1 MKFHFYQFVVLLY
14 SLWPSTNAQGTGNE
28 ANTGP
33 SFDLMPREKYYLYIK
48 AGDPASIRC
57 PVLNKGVYDI
67 SFSKTSG
74 PESPK
79 SITIGDKIQANED
92 RRYELKTERAGPT
105 AGAAIISTLT
115 INQVMWNDNGTYL
128 CQVNTDVPKKLEFY
142 LQVLMSPQ
150 IIDTNT
156 TKVYFAEVNDKVTL
170 KCNAF
175 GNPKPQIRWMRA
187 DFQPL
192 PNGQIIYKS
201 PGSEGKF
208 EIESVKSEDRGTY
221 VCIAA
226 NDLDEGERKHV
237 NLFVKYPPI
246 VEAVKSEVG
255 QMQGWD
261 LDAYLE
267 CLVRAYPPATV
278 TWTHS
283 DAKNNQEFE
292 IVSDDRHII
301 EDSGSIFLTGDD
313 LIRYRLT
320 VKYVRSNDFGDYY
333 CKASNIYGQDVKVKI
348 KLFETLERQFIFPP
362 MDEQQSRDLMRD
374 LQIMK

>member
-1 MKFHFYQFVVLLY
+1 MKFHFFQFIVLIY
-14 SLWPSTNAQGTGNE
+14 SLWSSATAQDQ

-57 PVLNKGVYDI
+57 PVLNKGIYDI

-79 SITIGDKIQANED
+79 SITIGDTIQANED
-92 RRYELKTERAGPT
+92 RRYELITEKLGKTV
-105 AGAAIISTLT
+105 GAAIISTLT

-150 IIDTNT
+150 IVDTNT
-156 TKVYFAEVNDKVTL
+156 TKVYFAEVNDHVTL

-175 GNPKPQIRWMRA
+175 GNPKPQIRWMRS

-201 PGSEGKF
+201 VGSEGKF
-208 EIESVKSEDRGTY
+208 EILKVKSEDRGTY

-246 VEAVKSEVG
+246 VEALKTEVG
-255 QMQGWD
+255 QMQGQD

-267 CLVRAYPPATV
+267 CVVRAYPPATV
-278 TWTHS
+278 TWTHN

-292 IVSDDRHII
+292 IISDDRHII

-313 LIRYRLT
+313 FIRYRLT
-320 VKYVRSNDFGDYY
+320 VKYVRSNDFGNYY
-333 CKASNIYGQDVKVKI
+333 CKAANIYGKRSVQI
-348 KLFETLERQFIFPP
+348 RLFETLEKQFLFPP
-362 MDEQQSRDLMRD
+362 MDQQQSQDLMRD
-374 LQIMK
+374 LGIMK

>member
-1 MKFHFYQFVVLLY
+1 MKFHFFNFVVVVW
-14 SLWPSTNAQGTGNE
+14 SLWSPATSQET

-48 AGDPASIRC
+48 AGDPATIRC
-57 PVLNKGVYDI
+57 PILNKGIYDI

-92 RRYELKTERAGPT
+92 QRYELKTEEV
-105 AGAAIISTLT
+105 GAAVISTLT
-115 INQVMWNDNGTYL
+115 VNQVMWNDNGTYL
-128 CQVNTDVPKKLEFY
+128 CQVNTIVPKKLEFY

-150 IIDTNT
+150 IVDTNT
-156 TKVYFAEVNDKVTL
+156 TKVEFAEVGDHVTL

-175 GNPKPQIRWMRA
+175 GNPKPQIRWMRS
-187 DFQPL
+187 DFSPL

-201 PGSEGKF
+201 PGTEGKF
-208 EIESVKSEDRGTY
+208 EIEEVKSEDRGTY

-237 NLFVKYPPI
+237 NLFVKYPPL
-246 VEAVKSEVG
+246 VQAVKSEVG
-255 QMQGWD
+255 QMQGFD

-267 CLVRAYPPATV
+267 CVVRAYPPADV
-278 TWTHS
+278 TWTHN

-292 IVSDDRHII
+292 IVSDDRHIV

-313 LIRYRLT
+313 EIRYRLT
-320 VKYVRSNDFGDYY
+320 IKYVRSNDFGNYF
-333 CKASNIYGQDVKVKI
+333 CKASNIYGATQVKI
-348 KLFETLERQFIFPP
+348 TLFETLERQFIFPS
-362 MDEQQSRDLMRD
+362 MDEEQSRKMMEEF
-374 LQIMK
+374 QIKK